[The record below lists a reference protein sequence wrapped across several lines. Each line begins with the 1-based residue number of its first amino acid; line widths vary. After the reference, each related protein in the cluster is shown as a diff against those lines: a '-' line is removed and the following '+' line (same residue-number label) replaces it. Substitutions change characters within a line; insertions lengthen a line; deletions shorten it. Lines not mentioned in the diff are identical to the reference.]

1 MMKRTLIIAL
11 VAVTALVAQ
20 PRETWNVGES
30 VYQVATIDLEPNAD
44 AQYLNQM
51 KRTWAN
57 QMDVFKAEGLV
68 EEYHIYRSINGY
80 DGDFDLLLMVKY
92 KNLAIFDSKRRISI
106 FYTDKNVKER
116 KMIKR
121 MMGVIFPLLMFPTL
135 FGQDYIMF
143 NTIVLEL
150 RNGEHFAL
158 QQGVKKHNAKYHD
171 GTNGPKAYLWYIHTG
186 PNSGSYNWAIGPT
199 KFSHMDADLSEE
211 HVKDWERNVEKY
223 ARSRDHIFMVRDEVM
238 TYNPENEVVGQNILV
253 KRILVKQGG
262 NHHLNAVEEAM
273 NSIAGVLRKTNA
285 KIARRV
291 YRSAFRTEKGDFI
304 LVYPFDSWTEF
315 EGDRQGLPAGFAED
329 FDRINGKGSFEKLGK
344 TISEHTNGIT
354 NEVQTMVK

>member
-1 MMKRTLIIAL
+1 
-11 VAVTALVAQ
+11 
-20 PRETWNVGES
+20 
-30 VYQVATIDLEPNAD
+30 
-44 AQYLNQM
+44 
-51 KRTWAN
+51 
-57 QMDVFKAEGLV
+57 
-68 EEYHIYRSINGY
+68 
-80 DGDFDLLLMVKY
+80 
-92 KNLAIFDSKRRISI
+92 
-106 FYTDKNVKER
+106 
-116 KMIKR
+116 MIKR